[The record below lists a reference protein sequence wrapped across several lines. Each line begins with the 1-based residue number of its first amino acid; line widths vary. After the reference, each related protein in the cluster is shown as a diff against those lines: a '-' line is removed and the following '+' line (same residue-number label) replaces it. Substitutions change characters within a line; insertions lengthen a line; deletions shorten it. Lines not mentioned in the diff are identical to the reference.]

1 MNDYDVGAEERG
13 VRTETRNEN
22 SDEPESEYE
31 DEVSYLILDVGTELT
46 NEMLQSLDHNQGYS
60 LIGLDTDTPYLE
72 VAGQQYRGEF
82 DDQVGTTLLFA
93 QELDPESSR
102 CSDLSYI
109 CHTSKRINF
118 SRIILEHKK
127 PEESTQNVNP
137 QDGADESRTDNEE
150 SEWDFEDDNVNVDNS
165 TGRKNRRRQRVV
177 RMEVDDETDVYCA

>member
-1 MNDYDVGAEERG
+1 MSDYNIDAEERG
-13 VRTETRNEN
+13 VHTETRNGN

-72 VAGQQYRGEF
+72 VAGQQYRGEL
-82 DDQVGTTLLFA
+82 DDQVGTTLLFT
-93 QELDPESSR
+93 QELDPDSSR
-102 CSDLSYI
+102 CSDLNYI

-127 PEESTQNVNP
+127 PEESTRNVNS
-137 QDGADESRTDNEE
+137 QEEADEGRTDNDE
-150 SEWDFEDDNVNVDNS
+150 SEWDFEDGDVNVDGG
-165 TGRKNRRRQRVV
+165 TERENRRRERVV
-177 RMEVDDETDVYCA
+177 RMEVDDASESDV